1 MVNQTKYQLFLLNTL
16 LFTVTLTFALSLDQN
31 AERTAFAQNIEEY
44 EHIFVNETYAKTLFS
59 AWGMPRLVLPSSQVY
74 AVETAVLES
83 TEELL
88 VCDERGDIT
97 AFEFLAPDRLVW
109 TRNIRE
115 GTDDADFVGFD
126 LEANDFNGDGY
137 DDLLVVS
144 GENGT
149 VYHEN
154 FGNGSLD
161 RTGYVLAGALSVASG
176 DFDGNG
182 TIDIFGW
189 TFQSQAFV
197 IWNPGNTTSNDT
209 VIEWEFQF
217 ELYGHQGTTPG
228 FQSISAGDID
238 NDGRDEVFLIDTSTR
253 QHGHIYEFN
262 GTHEA
267 NDTFVE
273 KQDLGW
279 MGQKAY
285 TAFGDINGDGWID
298 LMLTNGWSW
307 FVYLENLG
315 NGTLT
320 PYIPGSSGLV
330 FGGAPPSA
338 DIALTD
344 LDNDG
349 KEDLIV
355 INNYN
360 EVIIFWTSF
369 VPPDSEED
377 NQESDGL
384 GFEDIIAI
392 ALVAIPIGILKK
404 YSRKTDN

>member
-1 MVNQTKYQLFLLNTL
+1 MSND
-16 LFTVTLTFALSLDQN
+16 TFA
-31 AERTAFAQNIEEY
+31 E
-44 EHIFVNETYAKTLFS
+44 TLFS
-59 AWGMPRLVLPSSQVY
+59 AWGMPRLTLPSIQVY
-74 AVETAVLES
+74 AVETAVIET

-97 AFEFLAPDRLVW
+97 AFEFQTPDRLLW
-109 TRNIRE
+109 ARSLRQ
-115 GTDDADFVGFD
+115 GTDDADLVGFELD
-126 LEANDFNGDGY
+126 ANDFNGDGF

-154 FGNGSLD
+154 YGNGSID
-161 RTGYVLAGALSVASG
+161 STGTVLAGALSIATG

-189 TFQSQAFV
+189 TFQSQAWV
-197 IWNPGNTTSNDT
+197 LWNPGNDTSNET
-209 VIEWEFQF
+209 IIEWEFQF
-217 ELYGHQGTTPG
+217 ELYGHQSTGPG

-238 NDGRDEVFLIDTSTR
+238 NDGRDEVFAIDTSTR

-262 GTHEA
+262 GTHET
-267 NDTFVE
+267 NGTFVE

-279 MGQKAY
+279 AGQKAY
-285 TAFGDINGDGWID
+285 TAFGDINGDGWTD
-298 LMLTNGWSW
+298 FMMTNGWSS

-320 PYIPGSSGLV
+320 PYIAGSSGIV
-330 FGGAPPSA
+330 FGGAPYSA
-338 DIALTD
+338 DIALAD

-349 KEDLIV
+349 KDDLIV
-355 INNYN
+355 INNFN

-369 VPPDSEED
+369 VPPDSQED
-377 NQESDGL
+377 QQDSNGL
-384 GFEDIIAI
+384 GFEDIMGI
-392 ALVAIPIGILKK
+392 ALIAVPIGFLKK
-404 YSRKTDN
+404 KSRQKR